1 MSLLKIAQNAALPSF
16 CQNEYITFLVGICS
30 KRKIGLLLFFS
41 LELSSKVPRVSG
53 ANLSNKAFA
62 TSTLQHVLIFLIPIS
77 FSGQMRTDITAKAV
91 YNLSEQLGGYVDDT
105 EEVRF
110 RCQFLQKF
118 RQISIAIFFPQKII

>member
-1 MSLLKIAQNAALPSF
+1 M
-16 CQNEYITFLVGICS
+16 
-30 KRKIGLLLFFS
+30 
-41 LELSSKVPRVSG
+41 SG
-53 ANLSNKAFA
+53 ANLSTKAFA

-118 RQISIAIFFPQKII
+118 RQISIAIFSLKKLFDTSRNTFVEYFLIDNNICKNICKNTKK